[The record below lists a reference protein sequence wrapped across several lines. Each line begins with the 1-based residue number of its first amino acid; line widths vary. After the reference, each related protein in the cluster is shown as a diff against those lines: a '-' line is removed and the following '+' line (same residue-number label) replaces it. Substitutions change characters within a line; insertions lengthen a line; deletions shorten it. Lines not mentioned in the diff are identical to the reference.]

1 MRKEMKKDDCK
12 FAPVLL
18 YWNCPTKQQG
28 VATLERTL
36 VILEVSRKQDYIFA
50 SKKLRE
56 NAQRSAQ
63 ISYVTSS
70 AFFQQAAGALYREE
84 DNLVY
89 AGGGHTVLQFDSP
102 GQARAFARQVT
113 GVAME
118 EFRGLE
124 LFVKQMPYDS
134 AQPPGDNLKE
144 LSRQL
149 EKKKALRRASFR
161 CTALGVEEL
170 DPETFQ
176 PRGTGHKIPPTSPD
190 VLEPPEGYQFPKEF
204 SELAGTDSFLAV
216 VHIDGNAMGKR
227 VGKIYELAGDN
238 WTACCEKLRRF
249 SAGIQGDFEAAFQQT
264 VEELIRQGRCGGSV
278 LPVRPVILAG
288 DDVCFVTAGDLG
300 LECARLFLERLA
312 VRTNQEDAAPYAACA
327 GVALVHQKYPFHQA
341 YQLSE
346 ELCSNAK
353 KFGAKLDKDGGV
365 SALDWHIE
373 FGQLKEN
380 LAHIRADY
388 RTEDGGILSLRP
400 VAVVRPEKSGDPD
413 LRTYDFF
420 RSLCRAMKG
429 EYGKTARGKI
439 KDLRTAFKQGELE
452 SRFFLQD
459 KGVQNLLFRG
469 FEAAYQGGA
478 RWEQYRQILTQG
490 GGLDKEPF
498 RTISL
503 GESSER
509 HCLFFDAI
517 EMIDH
522 CDFLEEV
529 EG

>member
-1 MRKEMKKDDCK
+1 M
-12 FAPVLL
+12 
-18 YWNCPTKQQG
+18 
-28 VATLERTL
+28 
-36 VILEVSRKQDYIFA
+36 ILEVSRKQDYIFA

-70 AFFQQAAGALYREE
+70 AFFRRAAGERYLEE
-84 DNLVY
+84 ENLVY
-89 AGGGHTVLQFDSP
+89 AGGGHTVLQFDGP
-102 GQARAFARQVT
+102 DQARAFARQVT
-113 GVAME
+113 GAAME

-124 LFVKQMPYDS
+124 LFVKQMPYVS
-134 AQPPGDNLKE
+134 AKTPGDNLKE
-144 LSRQL
+144 LSRRL
-149 EKKKALRRASFR
+149 EEKKALRRGSFR
-161 CTALGVEEL
+161 YTALGVEEL
-170 DPETFQ
+170 DPETFR
-176 PRGTGHKIPPTSPD
+176 PRGFKRELPHAAPD
-190 VLEPPEGYQFPKEF
+190 VLEPPEGYQFPREF
-204 SELAGTDSFLAV
+204 SELAGADNFIAV

-227 VGKIYELAGDN
+227 VDGIYRSAGDD

-249 SAGIQGDFEAAFQQT
+249 SAGIQRDFEAAFQQT
-264 VEELIRQGRCGGSV
+264 VEELIRQGHCGDHV
-278 LPVRPVILAG
+278 LPIRPVILAG
-288 DDVCFVTAGDLG
+288 DDVCFVTAGNLG
-300 LECARLFLERLA
+300 LECARVFLEKLTARSNEEDRL
-312 VRTNQEDAAPYAACA
+312 PYAACA

-346 ELCSNAK
+346 ELCSSAK
-353 KFGAKLDKDGGV
+353 QFGAKLNGEGKV

-380 LAHIRADY
+380 LAQIRADY
-388 RTEDGGILSLRP
+388 RTEDGGVLSLRP
-400 VAVVRPEKSGDPD
+400 VAVVLPEESGDPD

-420 RSLCRAMKG
+420 RGLCKAMQG

-459 KGVQNLLFRG
+459 KGVHNLLYHG

-478 RWEQYRQILTQG
+478 RWEQYRRLLTQG
-490 GGLDKEPF
+490 GGLDKDPF
-498 RTISL
+498 RTIAL
-503 GESSER
+503 GESRAR

-529 EG
+529 EA

>member
-1 MRKEMKKDDCK
+1 M
-12 FAPVLL
+12 
-18 YWNCPTKQQG
+18 
-28 VATLERTL
+28 
-36 VILEVSRKQDYIFA
+36 ILEVSRKQDYIFA

-70 AFFQQAAGALYREE
+70 AFFQFAAGELYCEE

-102 GQARAFARQVT
+102 DHARAFARQVT
-113 GVAME
+113 RAAME

-124 LFVKQMPYDS
+124 LFVKQMPYDDNKT
-134 AQPPGDNLKE
+134 PGDNLNM
-144 LSRQL
+144 LSREL
-149 EKKKALRRASFR
+149 EKKKALRRSSFR
-161 CTALGVEEL
+161 YTALGVEEL
-170 DPETFQ
+170 DTETFL
-176 PRGTGHKIPPTSPD
+176 PRRSQDEAPLSSPD
-190 VLEPPEGYQFPKEF
+190 VMEPPEGYQFPKEF
-204 SELAGTDSFLAV
+204 SDLVGTDNFIAV

-227 VGKIYELAGDN
+227 VDGIYKSAGAD
-238 WTACCEKLRRF
+238 WAECCQKLRRF
-249 SAGIQGDFEAAFQQT
+249 SAGIQRDFERAFTGT
-264 VEELIRQGRCGGSV
+264 VEELIRQGRCGGTT
-278 LPVRPVILAG
+278 LPIRPVILAG
-288 DDVCFVTAGDLG
+288 DDVCFITAGNLG
-300 LECARLFLERLA
+300 LECARVFLERLA
-312 VRTNQEDAAPYAACA
+312 ALTNQEDGAPYAACA

-353 KFGAKLDKDGGV
+353 KFGAGLDGEGRV
-365 SALDWHIE
+365 SAIDWHIE

-380 LAHIRADY
+380 LDQIRGDY
-388 RTEDGGILSLRP
+388 RTEDGGFLSLRP
-400 VAVVRPEKSGDPD
+400 VAVVLPEGCGDPD
-413 LRTYDFF
+413 LRTYNFF
-420 RSLCRAMKG
+420 RDLCKAMKG

-459 KGVQNLLFRG
+459 KGVQDLLYHG
-469 FEAAYQGGA
+469 FEAAYRGDA
-478 RWEQYRQILTQG
+478 RWEQYRQLLTKG
-490 GGLDKEPF
+490 GGIDKEPF

-503 GESSER
+503 GEASGR

-517 EMIDH
+517 EIIDH

-529 EG
+529 EACATV

>member
-1 MRKEMKKDDCK
+1 M
-12 FAPVLL
+12 
-18 YWNCPTKQQG
+18 G
-28 VATLERTL
+28 RTL
-36 VILEVSRKQDYIFA
+36 VILEVSRKQDYIFS

-70 AFFQQAAGALYREE
+70 GFFRRAAGELYCEG

-89 AGGGHTVLQFDSP
+89 AGGGHTVLQFGSP
-102 GQARAFARQVT
+102 DQARTFARQVT
-113 GVAME
+113 GAAME

-124 LFVKQMPYDS
+124 FFVKQIPYDS
-134 AQPPGDNLKE
+134 AKTPGDNLME
-144 LSRQL
+144 LSRRL
-149 EKKKALRRASFR
+149 EEKKALRRGSFR
-161 CTALGVEEL
+161 CTALGVGAL
-170 DPETFQ
+170 DPETFR
-176 PRGTGHKIPPTSPD
+176 PRGFNHALPLASHD
-190 VLEPPEGYQFPKEF
+190 VLSPPEGYQFPRDF
-204 SELAGTDSFLAV
+204 SQLTGKDNFLAV

-227 VGKIYELAGDN
+227 VDGIYQSAGGD

-249 SAGIQGDFEAAFQQT
+249 SSGIQRDFETAFQQT
-264 VEELIRQGRCGGSV
+264 VEELIRQGRCGDHV
-278 LPVRPVILAG
+278 LPIRPVILAG

-300 LECARLFLERLA
+300 LECARVFLEKLTARS
-312 VRTNQEDAAPYAACA
+312 NEEDKLPYAACA

-346 ELCSNAK
+346 ELCSSAK
-353 KFGAKLDKDGGV
+353 KFGAKLNGEGKV

-380 LAHIRADY
+380 LTQIRADY
-388 RTEDGGILSLRP
+388 RTEDGGVLSLRP
-400 VAVVRPEKSGDPD
+400 VAVVLPAGCGDPD

-420 RSLCRAMKG
+420 RGLCKAMQG

-452 SRFFLQD
+452 SRFFLQE
-459 KGVQNLLFRG
+459 KGVQDLLYHG
-469 FEAAYQGGA
+469 FEAAYRGGA
-478 RWEQYRQILTQG
+478 RWEQYRRLLIQG

-498 RTISL
+498 RTIAL
-503 GESSER
+503 GEKSAR
-509 HCLFFDAI
+509 HCLFFDAV

-529 EG
+529 ET